1 MGTTARDFGVLVPAK
16 SEHLHWVRGTCASV
30 RHFMGETPICVI
42 LDGDEFPE
50 DLGSQVL
57 VVRREDVEP
66 PELRDLSFGSLRA
79 KNTALWASPFDTF
92 LLVDADA
99 VVWGDMRVHADFERF
114 DFVLDRGGVEPLRS
128 VMDVELV
135 ETHFPD
141 FDARGH
147 ARDYV
152 NSGAFFG
159 RKGALDLERYLE
171 IVRTAQRVPGMFSG
185 SQGAL
190 NFLVFSA
197 SDAGEIR
204 VDQRELQVMTGRSTR
219 EDVVRRF
226 AFVDSEPRVIGDPV
240 VLHWVE
246 SPKPRVRER
255 GRDYFE
261 PMTFFRKRFRQLGR
275 NSRGSTIRDEI
286 GLRVEDAACTDW
298 RGSNL
303 RGRLARI
310 RRRRR
315 QHYLALKAAARGR
328 TPDWVVAAV
337 RRRSGRVER

>member
-1 MGTTARDFGVLVPAK
+1 MGATGDFGVVVPAK
-16 SEHLHWVRGTCASV
+16 PEHLHWVRGTCASV
-30 RHFMGETPICVI
+30 RHFLGDTPICVI
-42 LDGDEFPE
+42 LDGDEVPE

-114 DFVLDRGGVEPLRS
+114 DFVLDRGGVEPLHS

-135 ETHFPD
+135 ETHFPE

-147 ARDYV
+147 AGDYV

-159 RKGALDLERYLE
+159 RRGMLDLARYLD
-171 IVRTAQRVPGMFSG
+171 ILRTSRRVPGMFYG
-185 SQGAL
+185 SQGPL
-190 NFLVFSA
+190 NLLVFSA
-197 SDAGEIR
+197 VDAGEVR
-204 VDQRELQVMTGRSTR
+204 VDQRELQVLTGRTPR

-226 AFVDSEPRVIGDPV
+226 AVVDSEPRVVGDPV
-240 VLHWVE
+240 VLHWVD

-261 PMTFFRKRFRQLGR
+261 PMTFFRRRFRQMAHDG
-275 NSRGSTIRDEI
+275 RGSAIRDQI
-286 GLRVEDAACTDW
+286 RLRVEDAACTDW

-303 RGRLARI
+303 RGRLARLRRK
-310 RRRRR
+310 RRRR
-315 QHYLALKAAARGR
+315 YLALKSAVHARAPNRVVSAARRWNRR
-328 TPDWVVAAV
+328 T
-337 RRRSGRVER
+337 ER